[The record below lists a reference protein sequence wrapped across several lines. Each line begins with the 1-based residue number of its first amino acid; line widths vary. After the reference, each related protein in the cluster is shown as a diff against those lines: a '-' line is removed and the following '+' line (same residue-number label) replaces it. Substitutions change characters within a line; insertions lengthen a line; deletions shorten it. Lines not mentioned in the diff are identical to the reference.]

1 MAHDAVDSQRHSPAH
16 HIGQSVS
23 QRRLAAGDGRQEPNR
38 EQLMTKITW
47 KRIRSL
53 RTFSK
58 AALTMLLMLLMLQSS
73 VPAQTG
79 SSSLRGIVLDP
90 QGQAVAG
97 ANITLTHVETNA
109 TRKQTTNEK

>member
-1 MAHDAVDSQRHSPAH
+1 MAHGAVDSQRHSPAH
-16 HIGQSVS
+16 HLGQASS
-23 QRRLAAGDGRQEPNR
+23 QRRRAAGDGRREPNM

-58 AALTMLLMLLMLQSS
+58 AALTLLLMLLMVQSS

-79 SSSLRGIVLDP
+79 SSSIRGTVLDP

-97 ANITLTHVETNA
+97 ANI
-109 TRKQTTNEK
+109 